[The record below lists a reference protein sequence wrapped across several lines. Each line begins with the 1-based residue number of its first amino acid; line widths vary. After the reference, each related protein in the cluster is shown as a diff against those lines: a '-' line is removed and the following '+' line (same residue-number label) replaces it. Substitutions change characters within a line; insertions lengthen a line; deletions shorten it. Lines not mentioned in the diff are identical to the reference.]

1 LPASHIP
8 SLIVNHSSLNLL
20 IIKKMLVKKIMLLSC
35 VFLLTMASCSKD
47 KDTKSNEVPLEG
59 LWVGKYS
66 FLSEPYNQF
75 YSFKFNAAGALE
87 VWDNAQQKIGEG
99 TWAFN
104 GVPLTGTYT
113 LLPPNTGTFSFIA
126 TFDNQAGKLT
136 GTWGTGQQEYGGGY
150 WFMNRVN

>member
-1 LPASHIP
+1 MQL
-8 SLIVNHSSLNLL
+8 
-20 IIKKMLVKKIMLLSC
+20 KKIMLFSC
-35 VFLLTMASCSKD
+35 VLLFTMASCSKN
-47 KDTKSNEVPLEG
+47 KDSKNTEG
-59 LWVGKYS
+59 TVEGTWVGKYS

-75 YSFKFNAAGALE
+75 YSFKISTGGVLE
-87 VWDNAQQKIGEG
+87 VLDNNQQKIGEG

-126 TFDNQAGKLT
+126 TFDKQAGKLS
-136 GTWGTGQQEYGGGY
+136 GTWGTGAQEYGGGY